1 MQLGG
6 SFIISL
12 SPLHADLLS
21 LMVQNCTKLLTFLW
35 PENAIHGHTQLL
47 NSSQTWGTRVLQ
59 HPWLI
64 GFLTPA
70 LCKEEK
76 SSFLYLCGHCC
87 HLQNA
92 GICFPATNSFHL
104 FYSLKSTNQS
114 SPFLASLSFNTALT
128 YLYSFS
134 LPPAAALMGSGL
146 LVPDPFL
153 TPFSC

>member
-1 MQLGG
+1 MGG

-12 SPLHADLLS
+12 SPLRADLLS

-35 PENAIHGHTQLL
+35 PENASHGHTQQL
-47 NSSQTWGTRVLQ
+47 NSSQTWGTCVLQ
-59 HPWLI
+59 HPCVI
-64 GFLTPA
+64 GLLTPA

-87 HLQNA
+87 HLKNA

-104 FYSLKSTNQS
+104 LHSLKSTNQS
-114 SPFLASLSFNTALT
+114 FPLLALLSFNTALT

-134 LPPAAALMGSGL
+134 LLPAASLMGSGL

-153 TPFSC
+153 TPLSH